1 MGADRRIAD
10 VQPFAE
16 LARSPATVVYK
27 AFQPACDRFVLLKML
42 RPEAC
47 LDEALVARFTEEAR
61 LAAQI
66 QHPNVVA
73 IYDAGD
79 DAGRAYLIAEYVEG
93 TDLEALLT
101 DHGPLPPELA
111 AYIGLEAAQGLAAAH
126 AHGILHR
133 DLKPSNLMLDQDGR
147 VKLTDF
153 GMASLVESEALPEV
167 RGTPPYLAPEL
178 VRGTPP
184 TAAADQFALGATL
197 YEGLAGS
204 PAFAGAA
211 TSDVLDALLHD
222 DPLPRLERRVAVPEA
237 LHRILERL
245 LAKDPADRYPD
256 ADTLADA
263 LADAGP
269 ATAADLAA
277 YLRDPTRYRAR
288 PARHTPGTV
297 PTAETRAAHTPA
309 WRRAPLA
316 WGLALGGTLLI
327 ATLSLLMADA
337 PSPDEP
343 ARTAALAERAPPPA
357 QPPAPDPDASAPR
370 ESAPAIGPAL
380 SDTAAVRIENPAPI
394 PPEPLA
400 IDRPDT
406 TESGE
411 TPFEVPALVPPD
423 TLAAAPRQGPG
434 TVRLDCAPWC
444 RVFREGALL
453 GTSPL
458 TLELLPGTYRLD
470 LRNPS
475 FPDHTIPVTVAAG
488 EETATRISL
497 WDLVGRVTFD
507 VRPWAEVV
515 VADTLWGEVP
525 LKRTPLVLWPG
536 THRLGLRSPA
546 GTWDTTLTVA
556 PGSQHRVRHTFVRSS
571 R

>member
-27 AFQPACDRFVLLKML
+27 AFQPACDRFVLLKVL

-47 LDEALVARFTEEAR
+47 LDDALVARFTEEAR

-79 DAGRAYLIAEYVEG
+79 DAGRAYLIAEYIEG

-111 AYIGLEAAQGLAAAH
+111 AYVGLEAAQGLAAAH

-153 GMASLVESEALPEV
+153 GMASPVESEALPEV

-197 YEGLAGS
+197 YEGLSGV
-204 PAFAGAA
+204 PAFAGEA

-237 LHRILERL
+237 LHRILARL

-256 ADTLADA
+256 ADA
-263 LADAGP
+263 LAGALAEAGP
-269 ATAADLAA
+269 ATAADLAD
-277 YLRDPTRYRAR
+277 YLRDPARYRAR
-288 PARHTPGTV
+288 PAPRTEP
-297 PTAETRAAHTPA
+297 RAKAPRTSA
-309 WRRAPLA
+309 WRRTPLA
-316 WGLALGGTLLI
+316 WGLALGGTLVI

-370 ESAPAIGPAL
+370 ESTPAAATELTL
-380 SDTAAVRIENPAPI
+380 SDTASARIENPAPT
-394 PPEPLA
+394 PPEPLE
-400 IDRPDT
+400 INRLDT
-406 TESGE
+406 AELGQ
-411 TPFEVPALVPPD
+411 TPVEVPALAGPD

-444 RVFREGALL
+444 RVFREGTLL

-458 TLELLPGTYRLD
+458 TLELPSGTYRLD

-475 FPDHTIPVTVAAG
+475 FPEHTIPVTVAAG
-488 EETATRISL
+488 EETATRVSL

-556 PGSQHRVRHTFVRSS
+556 PGSQHRVRHTFVRSP